1 MTVNGKA
8 KDLLDRLQRG
18 ESIDLLELEEQEG
31 PEVVLPNRRKVR
43 VRLFD
48 GEHYQ
53 LFERMQRDGANPDAN
68 LAQLDA
74 DAERLVRFA
83 IPDLTG
89 EELRSLSPFMG
100 WFIGK
105 AAARQAEA
113 MLWNLRK
120 NAERPVPPQPAPA
133 AASPPQRSTRK
144 TKPSTPSRA
153 SRKRSEAAGGP

>member
-1 MTVNGKA
+1 MTANGKA
-8 KDLLDRLQRG
+8 KDLLDQLQRG

-53 LFERMQRDGANPDAN
+53 LYERVQRDPTDEA
-68 LAQLDA
+68 
-74 DAERLVRFA
+74 AERLVRFA
-83 IPDLTG
+83 VPDITD
-89 EELRSLSPFMG
+89 EELRSLSPIMAA
-100 WFIGK
+100 FIGK
-105 AAARQAEA
+105 AAARQADA
-113 MLWNLRK
+113 MLWALRK